1 MSNLLAATMLLLA
14 STFALLLWLARRAST
29 RLIHPP
35 HRRAE
40 KSPTDYQLAFENI
53 SFTMHDRFTL
63 RGWFIPAPH
72 ARGTIILCHGYTGD
86 CSPDLQYAPLF
97 FARGYSTLYFD
108 FRGHGASDGN
118 FTSLVFFERHDLLA
132 AIDFL
137 RARGIER
144 IGLLGFSMG
153 GAIALATAPLSPV
166 VIGVVSDCA
175 FAELQTVIRND
186 LRRRGVP
193 ARIAAGL
200 GWGIVAIASL
210 RLRANLFSADPIHW
224 VSRIAPRPMLMMHAE
239 NDAAVPV
246 NEARRMFAAA
256 KEPKALWI
264 VPHAQHR
271 DIEAVARDAYRTRI
285 IEFFDRAFERAN

>member
-14 STFALLLWLARRAST
+14 SILALLLWLVWRAST
-29 RLIHPP
+29 RLIRPP

-40 KSPTDYQLAFENI
+40 KSPADYQLAFENI
-53 SFTMHDRFTL
+53 SFTTHDGLTL
-63 RGWFIPAPH
+63 RGWFIPAPR
-72 ARGTIILCHGYTGD
+72 ANGTIILCHGYTGD
-86 CSPDLQYAPLF
+86 CSPDLQYAPMFL
-97 FARGYSTLYFD
+97 ARGYNTLYFD

-118 FTSLVFFERHDLLA
+118 YTSLVFFERRDLLA

-153 GAIALATAPLSPV
+153 GAIALATAPLSPI

-175 FAELQTVIRND
+175 FAELQTVIRTE

-193 ARIAAGL
+193 SIITAAMS
-200 GWGIVAIASL
+200 WSIVAVASL

-224 VSRIAPRPMLMMHAE
+224 VNRSAPRAMLIMHAE
-239 NDAAVPV
+239 NDADVPV
-246 NEARRMFAAA
+246 SEARRMFAAA

-271 DIEAVARDAYRTRI
+271 DIEAVACDEYRARI
-285 IEFFDRAFERAN
+285 IGFFDRAFDRGS

>member
-1 MSNLLAATMLLLA
+1 
-14 STFALLLWLARRAST
+14 
-29 RLIHPP
+29 
-35 HRRAE
+35 
-40 KSPTDYQLAFENI
+40 
-53 SFTMHDRFTL
+53 
-63 RGWFIPAPH
+63 
-72 ARGTIILCHGYTGD
+72 
-86 CSPDLQYAPLF
+86 
-97 FARGYSTLYFD
+97 
-108 FRGHGASDGN
+108 
-118 FTSLVFFERHDLLA
+118 
-132 AIDFL
+132 
-137 RARGIER
+137 
-144 IGLLGFSMG
+144 MG
-153 GAIALATAPLSPV
+153 GAVALATAPLSPV

-239 NDAAVPV
+239 NDADVPV